1 MTSQSDGNKPA
12 NQTAKIIPFKA
23 PRADYCLQCPDCEG
37 VAWNLIMVDVAKGLT
52 VSTLQCATDKCEY
65 WTMGTLQMGEEHYD

>member
-1 MTSQSDGNKPA
+1 
-12 NQTAKIIPFKA
+12 
-23 PRADYCLQCPDCEG
+23 
-37 VAWNLIMVDVAKGLT
+37 VAKGMT